1 MKLTRKY
8 LFEAV
13 WEFPRKTLAERW
25 DLSANTITTGCKIS
39 QIPLPPPGYW
49 TQREMG
55 KPPQR
60 PQLVGPEDE
69 LIELTDPPKRK
80 PVQDRRPEHPR
91 IQNHKEKKLPASTG
105 STQSS
110 TREIEERR
118 TCKSID
124 EALPIIRKAYRSYS
138 SPRAFRDFRYKHVLP
153 ASDNTIRMTVM
164 PELVERALLILNAF
178 LRGCYDRKWTI
189 QIPAANDRNKNSV
202 EVDGIPILFSIMEQR
217 RQEKIKSQN
226 SWSEWDYTYHSTG
239 ILRFQYSSSPPIWQ
253 EIKDR
258 KHSGLEDRIDEI
270 IQAIESE
277 VERAKKAE
285 KARQENLRLSRLRD
299 KLSRLIETVLA
310 HNQACDERLDH
321 YLEQFKKAQ
330 SIRRLANA
338 FRQNIPPEE
347 LQTHH
352 VDWIK
357 WLGSRADQ
365 QDPTTNLSAVDFTLP
380 LDIKSRVK
388 EMIAEDPEQYGVL
401 QELDLDTSIEN
412 TLRWLA
418 STRVNHHW

>member
-25 DLSANTITTGCKIS
+25 DISANTITTGCKSS

-118 TCKSID
+118 TRKSIG

-138 SPRAFRDFRYKHVLP
+138 SPRASRDFRYKHVLP
-153 ASDNTIRMTVM
+153 ASDNIIRMTVM
-164 PELVERALLILNAF
+164 PELVERALLILDAF
-178 LRGCYDRKWTI
+178 LRECCDRKWTI

-202 EVDGIPILFSIMEQR
+202 EVDGIPILFSVIEQR

-239 ILRFQYSSSPPIWQ
+239 ILRFQYSSSTSIWH

-258 KHSGLEDRIDEI
+258 KQSGLEDQINEI
-270 IQAIESE
+270 IHAIESE
-277 VERAKKAE
+277 VERVKKAE
-285 KARQENLRLSRLRD
+285 KARQENERLSRLRD
-299 KLSRLIETVLA
+299 KLSRLIEKVLA

-321 YLEQFKKAQ
+321 YLAEFKRAQ
-330 SIRRLANA
+330 RIRQLVDA
-338 FRQNIPPEE
+338 FRRNILPED
-347 LQTHH
+347 LQSQHEN
-352 VDWIK
+352 WLK
-357 WLGSRADQ
+357 WLGTKADEH
-365 QDPTTNLSAVDFTLP
+365 DPTTNLCALDFTVP